1 MASVSPKRAVLRT
14 ALLCAVFLGMVN
26 VGNVVKEN
34 ISPQLLNALLV
45 IMGSDVDSDNDG
57 VSDLD
62 DAFGRPRESADSDG
76 DGVGDNADA
85 FPRDPTEIRDSDGD
99 GIGNNEDPDD
109 DNDCVDDLLD
119 AFPFDPE
126 ESEDTDKDGIGNNAD
141 TDDDDDGVEDSDDAF
156 HSTPENGAIPIETVL
171 EIMPIRMTITTP
183 LKTA

>member
-26 VGNVVKEN
+26 VGNVVAKEN

-62 DAFGRPRESADSDG
+62 DAFPEDPRESADSDG

-85 FPRDPTEIRDSDGD
+85 FPRDPTETIDSDGD

-109 DNDCVDDLLD
+109 DNDRVDDLLD

-126 ESEDTDKDGIGNNAD
+126 ESEDTDKDGIGNNAIL
-141 TDDDDDGVEDSDDAF
+141 T
-156 HSTPENGAIPIETVL
+156 T
-171 EIMPIRMTITTP
+171 MTMV
-183 LKTA
+183 